1 MSWSAATDGGRKGKR
16 IMALDI
22 ESQVNEADELTWNND
37 SRSVEVDPLAD
48 SLLEE
53 HAGTGREAK
62 GPRSHPTPGDWA
74 ETVDPVRTYL
84 GEAARAPLLNRAGEV
99 RICQRIEHGQ
109 MQVLLALSRSPLTVK
124 EVLKAGADLSAGNRS
139 ISQIV
144 RVAGSDD
151 PARQEHEKSL
161 QTLAIIKRIAKLY
174 QSSLKQASNLE
185 STPKNKAAS
194 RRATR
199 QSYRL
204 ARTRIEISRLV
215 RSIGLIG
222 AEQGRIIAVIGETSK
237 CARRLSRQ
245 VDDLNRRISLVR
257 GKQASAARAES
268 RKHQREL
275 KRLESEAGVSLPE
288 LKRTWARIQRAQSQ
302 IEQGQKELT
311 ESNLRLVVSIA
322 KKYVNR
328 GVHLLD
334 LIQEGN
340 LGLMKAVEKF
350 DWHRGFKFSTYATW
364 WIRQAI
370 TRSIADKGRTIRLP
384 VHAIEAINKLMRA
397 RRELLGELDREPTTK
412 EIARRMR
419 LPAAKV
425 RHLLKIGQDPVSI
438 EAPVGNDKES
448 QLGDLMEDKTTPLPI
463 EVALGHNLTEKT
475 DALLKTLTPREQIVI
490 KMRFG
495 LEDGEMHTLEEV
507 GRELALTRERIRQ
520 IEARALD
527 NLRASPHAGHLR
539 IFLSRN

>member
-1 MSWSAATDGGRKGKR
+1 
-16 IMALDI
+16 MALDI
-22 ESQVNEADELTWNND
+22 EAQMNDADDIAWNND
-37 SRSVEVDPLAD
+37 PHSAEADALTD
-48 SLLEE
+48 SLFDEQAGIELEIKQPKPHFE
-53 HAGTGREAK
+53 PDVVGEAI
-62 GPRSHPTPGDWA
+62 
-74 ETVDPVRTYL
+74 DPVRTYL
-84 GEAARAPLLNRAGEV
+84 GEAARAPLLTRAGEV
-99 RICQRIEHGQ
+99 RICKRIEQGQ
-109 MQVLLALSRSPLTVK
+109 MQALIALSRSPVAVK
-124 EVLKAGADLSAGNRS
+124 ELLKVGEDLSAGTRS
-139 ISQIV
+139 IGEIV
-144 RVAGSDD
+144 RLSATPGED
-151 PARQEHEKSL
+151 PSRAEHER
-161 QTLAIIKRIAKLY
+161 TLRTLKTIKEIAKLY
-174 QSSLKQASNLE
+174 QASIKQAAAIENA
-185 STPKNKAAS
+185 PKKKTSS
-194 RRATR
+194 RALHRV
-199 QSYRL
+199 YKL
-204 ARTRIEISRLV
+204 ARTRIEIARQV
-215 RSIGLIG
+215 RSIGLNG
-222 AEQGRIIAVIGETSK
+222 AEQGRIMAKIGETYKSL
-237 CARRLSRQ
+237 RRVSRQ
-245 VDDLNRRISLVR
+245 TEDLNRRLASAR
-257 GKQASAARAES
+257 GKQASAMRSEI
-268 RKHQREL
+268 RKHQRGL
-275 KRLESEAGVSLPE
+275 RQLEFEAGVGLPE
-288 LKRTWARIQRAQSQ
+288 LKRTWARIHRAQAQ
-302 IEQGQKELT
+302 VEHGQKELT

-384 VHAIEAINKLMRA
+384 VHAIEALNKLMRA
-397 RRELLGELDREPTTK
+397 RRELVAELGHEPTTK

-425 RHLLKIGQDPVSI
+425 RHLLKIGQEPVSI

-448 QLGDLMEDKTTPLPI
+448 QLGDLMEDKATPLPI

-490 KMRFG
+490 RMRFG
-495 LEDGEMHTLEEV
+495 LEDGETHTLEEV

-527 NLRASPHAGHLR
+527 NLRASKHAGNLR

>member
-1 MSWSAATDGGRKGKR
+1 M
-16 IMALDI
+16 DI
-22 ESQVNEADELTWNND
+22 EAQMNDADEITWNND
-37 SRSVEVDPLAD
+37 PRSETNVETDSIAD
-48 SLLEE
+48 SLFDEQ
-53 HAGTGREAK
+53 AGVGREESKA
-62 GPRSHPTPGDWA
+62 HPTPEVLGEA
-74 ETVDPVRTYL
+74 VDPVRTYL
-84 GEAARAPLLNRAGEV
+84 VEAARSPLLTRQGEV
-99 RICQRIEHGQ
+99 RICQRIERAQ
-109 MQVLLALSRSPLTVK
+109 MQALLAVSRSPLTVK
-124 EVLKAGADLSAGNRS
+124 EILKAGADLSAGTRS

-144 RVAGSDD
+144 RIGSGEDM
-151 PARQEHEKSL
+151 AAQEQEKTL
-161 QTLAIIKRIAKLY
+161 QTLRTIREIAKLH
-174 QSSLKQASNLE
+174 QAWLKQAAALE
-185 STPKNKAAS
+185 RAPKKKPAAQ
-194 RRATR
+194 RAAHR
-199 QSYRL
+199 SYRL
-204 ARTRIEISRLV
+204 ARTRIEISRQV
-215 RSIGLIG
+215 RSIGLNG
-222 AEQGRIIAVIGETSK
+222 AEQDRIIAKIGEAYK
-237 CARRLSRQ
+237 CVRRLSRQ
-245 VDDLNRRISLVR
+245 VDDLNRRIRSAR
-257 GKQASAARAES
+257 SKQASAMRAEI

-275 KRLESEAGVSLPE
+275 KRLESAAGVSLPE
-288 LKRTWARIQRAQSQ
+288 LKRTWVRIQRAQAKV
-302 IEQGQKELT
+302 EQGRKELT

-384 VHAIEAINKLMRA
+384 VHAIEALNKLMRA
-397 RRELLGELDREPTTK
+397 RRELVAELGREPTTK

-425 RHLLKIGQDPVSI
+425 RHLLKIGQEPVSI

-475 DALLKTLTPREQIVI
+475 DAMLKTLTPREQIVI
-490 KMRFG
+490 RMRFG
-495 LEDGEMHTLEEV
+495 LEDGETHTLEEV

-527 NLRASPHAGHLR
+527 NLRASPHAGSLR